1 MKNSSSSDDQMK
13 IGASKVGS
21 STALAPIGS
30 LTYQNCEEL
39 KATFD
44 ELINQYK
51 TKIILNLKDVP
62 FLDSEALTL
71 ILQTHD
77 ELRRRGGGE
86 LKIVGLNAVCSDI
99 LTATRLINVLYVYE
113 DIHEAVTSGP

>member
-39 KATFD
+39 KAKFD

-71 ILQTHD
+71 MLQTHD
-77 ELRRRGGGE
+77 ELRRRGGG

-113 DIHEAVTSGP
+113 DIHEAVTSSP